1 MEEEKIERIV
11 DKRFK
16 EIITEGKA
24 DWKIIK
30 TKEMRKAI

>member
-24 DWKIIK
+24 DWEIIK
-30 TKEMRKAI
+30 TKEIRKAI

>member
-16 EIITEGKA
+16 EIITERKA